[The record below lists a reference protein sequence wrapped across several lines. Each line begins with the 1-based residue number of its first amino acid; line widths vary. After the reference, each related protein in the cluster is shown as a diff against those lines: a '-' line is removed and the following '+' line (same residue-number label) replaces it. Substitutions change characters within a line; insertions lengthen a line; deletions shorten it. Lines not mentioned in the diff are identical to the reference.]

1 MSLSNVISSLS
12 SDPSLSSAGGAELVA
27 ADGRTFAFQ
36 GATLTG
42 QACGGIA
49 RLVLEQHF
57 KNPYKE
63 TVAITYRMPVPAEG
77 AVSAYSFEVGDRRIH
92 GEIDTKHKARE
103 RFTQAVAKGH
113 TAALLEESRGNIFTQ
128 EIGNVPPET
137 DLKVRIV
144 VEQRLDWTPEGG
156 WELRFP
162 TVIGP
167 RYLSPRDTAQDAR
180 DVSIQVAS
188 SELPFRI
195 AMEIDIEDT
204 ISEGG
209 RITSPSHTVAV
220 SGTSVKL
227 GATAGARLDRDIV
240 LRWPVAARS
249 VGASCAVA
257 RPSVSEPHAAYAYA
271 LVTVVPPAPTER
283 ARPVARDLIV
293 LLDTSGSMS
302 GSPLAQ
308 AKRAVCALVD
318 SLGPQDRFEIIEFS
332 NAPRRYKEAPLAAQP
347 EAKRAAIAWV
357 QKLEA
362 GGATEMY
369 TAIQDALSALRLNAQ
384 RQVLLVTDGYIGGEA
399 QIIQLLHERFP
410 KSCRLHV
417 LGVGS
422 AVNRS
427 LSGPLARA
435 GRGVEVLIGLDEDV
449 EKGIDALCRRMNAPI
464 LTDVSVEGPALLEHA
479 PAMLPDVFQG
489 APLLVAA
496 KVSPAGGTLRVR
508 GTTAQGAW
516 ETEVRVPATAAGQGS
531 PAVVSLFAR
540 ECVADLET
548 RWAIGADVGRIDKD
562 IERIGLVFKIAT
574 RLTSFVAVDE
584 TVVHDGESARHDVVP
599 QELPYGTLMEGFGF
613 GGGGVDL
620 LAATAS
626 RSAAILP
633 RSAPLPASFAAPPPP
648 AAPAKPMGAPLP
660 AAPVVMRSP
669 QPMEKKKEAAREEQA
684 PITTRA
690 RAESLEDR
698 DDEGG
703 VTNAPELDAPAPVA
717 APPPQQ
723 ASSGGGKDVAPPL
736 GAAPSMPAAAAPE
749 PLREA
754 AARPA
759 AKAKRRW
766 LVLFALAFLA
776 FLVGLVVYLLRR

>member
-1 MSLSNVISSLS
+1 MSLSNVLSSLS
-12 SDPSLSSAGGAELVA
+12 SDPSFSSAGAELVA

-36 GATLTG
+36 GATLKG
-42 QACGGIA
+42 EACGGIA

-63 TVAITYRMPVPAEG
+63 TLAITYRMPLPAEG

-92 GEIDTKHKARE
+92 GEIDTKQKARE
-103 RFTQAVAKGH
+103 RFTTAVAKGH

-137 DLKVRIV
+137 DLTVRIV

-167 RYLSPRDTAQDAR
+167 RYLSSRDSAQDAR
-180 DVSIQVAS
+180 DVGIQVANA
-188 SELPFRI
+188 ELPFRI
-195 AMEIDIEDT
+195 AIEIDVKDVV
-204 ISEGG
+204 SEGG

-227 GATAGARLDRDIV
+227 GAAAGARLDRDIV

-257 RPSVSEPHAAYAYA
+257 RPSASEPHAAYGYA
-271 LVTVVPPAPTER
+271 LVTVVPPAPAER

-302 GSPLAQ
+302 GSPLGQ
-308 AKRAVCALVD
+308 AKRAVCALLD
-318 SLGPQDRFEIIEFS
+318 TLGPQDRFEVIEFS
-332 NAPRRYKEAPLAAQP
+332 NVPRRYKEGPLAADP
-347 EAKRAAIAWV
+347 AAKRDVIAWV
-357 QKLEA
+357 KKLEA

-369 TAIQDALSALRLNAQ
+369 TAIQDSLSALRQNAQ

-435 GRGVEVLIGLDEDV
+435 GRGVEVLIGLEEDV
-449 EKGIDALCRRMNAPI
+449 EKCTDTLCRRMNAPI
-464 LTDVSVEGPALLEHA
+464 LTDVTVDGPALLEHA

-508 GTTAQGAW
+508 GTTADGAW
-516 ETEVRVPATAAGQGS
+516 ETEVQVPATSAGQGS

-584 TVVHDGESARHDVVP
+584 TVVHDGGTTRHDVVP

-613 GGGGVDL
+613 GSGGVDML
-620 LAATAS
+620 SQTGS
-626 RSAAILP
+626 RSVVMP
-633 RSAPLPASFAAPPPP
+633 RSAPAP
-648 AAPAKPMGAPLP
+648 AAPAKALDAAARGAMGAPRP
-660 AAPVVMRSP
+660 AAPSVMRSP

-703 VTNAPELDAPAPVA
+703 VTDAPELDAPAHIP

-723 ASSGGGKDVAPPL
+723 ASSGGAKDVAPSL

-759 AKAKRRW
+759 KKSKRLW
-766 LVLFALAFLA
+766 LVLFALGFLA
-776 FLVGLVVYLLRR
+776 FLVALVVYLLRR

>member
-12 SDPSLSSAGGAELVA
+12 SDPSLSSAGAELVA

-36 GATLTG
+36 GASLTG

-63 TVAITYRMPVPAEG
+63 TLAITYRMPLPAEG

-92 GEIDTKHKARE
+92 GEIDTKQKARD

-167 RYLSPRDTAQDAR
+167 RYLSARDTAQDAR
-180 DVSIQVAS
+180 DVSVQVAS
-188 SELPFRI
+188 AELPFRI
-195 AMEIDIEDT
+195 AIAIDVEDV

-220 SGTSVKL
+220 SGSSVTL
-227 GATAGARLDRDIV
+227 GAAAGARLDRDIV

-249 VGASCAVA
+249 VGASCTVA
-257 RPSVSEPHAAYAYA
+257 RPAASEAHAAYAYA
-271 LVTVVPPAPTER
+271 LVTVVPPAPSER
-283 ARPVARDLIV
+283 ARTVARDLIV

-308 AKRAVCALVD
+308 AKRSVCALLD
-318 SLGPQDRFEIIEFS
+318 TLGPQDRFEIIEFS
-332 NAPRRYKEAPLAAQP
+332 TAPRRYKSAPQAAQP
-347 EAKRAAIAWV
+347 DAKRDAIAWV
-357 QKLEA
+357 QKLQA

-369 TAIQDALSALRLNAQ
+369 TAIQDALSALRQNAQ

-399 QIIQLLHERFP
+399 QVIQLLHERFP

-449 EKGIDALCRRMNAPI
+449 EKCTDTLCRRMNAPI

-508 GTTAQGAW
+508 GTTADGPW
-516 ETEVRVPATAAGQGS
+516 ETTVSVPATAAGQGS

-584 TVVHDGESARHDVVP
+584 TVVHDGGTARHDVVP

-613 GGGGVDL
+613 GGGTVGM
-620 LAATAS
+620 LAETATRAGM
-626 RSAAILP
+626 IMP
-633 RSAPLPASFAAPPPP
+633 QGAPFPASFAPPPP
-648 AAPAKPMGAPLP
+648 APSAPPKAISAPRP
-660 AAPVVMRSP
+660 AAGSVLRSP
-669 QPMEKKKEAAREEQA
+669 QPIEKKKEAAREEQA
-684 PITTRA
+684 PITTRG
-690 RAESLEDR
+690 RAEAFADES
-698 DDEGG
+698 DDESA
-703 VTNAPELDAPAPVA
+703 VNAHDAPASA
-717 APPPQQ
+717 GSPPPAQYASPRQ
-723 ASSGGGKDVAPPL
+723 ALKPEVAPSLGAGPMPSAAEPVRDVAP
-736 GAAPSMPAAAAPE
+736 
-749 PLREA
+749 
-754 AARPA
+754 RPA

-766 LVLFALAFLA
+766 LLVLALAFLSFIVA
-776 FLVGLVVYLLRR
+776 LVAYLLRR